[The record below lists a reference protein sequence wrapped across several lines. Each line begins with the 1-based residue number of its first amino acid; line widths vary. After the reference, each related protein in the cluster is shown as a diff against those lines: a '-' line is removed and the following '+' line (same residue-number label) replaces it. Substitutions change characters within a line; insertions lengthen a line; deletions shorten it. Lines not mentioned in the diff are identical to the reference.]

1 MAYHSPEFETYSDEP
16 DGSLPPILRRPD
28 SVPSPVTVTELR
40 SIRKGLLANPRAA
53 LDDEAASTITSGAV
67 DPNVLGALTAV
78 HGSDDP
84 AVNVN
89 LLVPKPVVNGTL
101 YVTAPHQRFTDLGL
115 LPDFTNQRWLHQ
127 QRTAMDI
134 VPPVTATTT
143 YSTHHA
149 VIDGERRPLA
159 ILEVRMRDRAALAKA
174 VTESMRQTISTQ
186 KGANNYTD
194 SVLQQG
200 VKEPV
205 MLFVVRVVYD
215 DRTAESYLV
224 AGDGNSRLVSM
235 WLARTGGDIDTA
247 AAACVKTVI
256 GPVGRGYRK
265 AADHRAARREVG
277 LMADRVRQG
286 LAEPVLTEETRRE
299 GHTLT
304 LPAVVVV
311 GACAKDDG
319 PLDDLVTARD
329 DLLASIHIHVTPWT
343 DAAQHTQG
351 MQRVYRRAAAAN
363 IVSAATSRVLS
374 GDVGTAEMHKL
385 LGVPAHR
392 LWSAAVHQHAVLA
405 GTAESMN
412 GLIRTEFGRRK
423 IDRQWLSERLATV
436 ALSAYRSQEGLE
448 HVLRAFGNGGNITDT
463 VWKTSWTLTAGA
475 DPQAVLE
482 EVLERAVKGEQSAIA
497 ELTVLG
503 GTAAMLAGLITR
515 DRGSKLGVERNDRTA
530 PFRATPNSLLTKL
543 SRTVGGLGMLH
554 SIALAHVASD
564 ASVRPKMFH
573 TRTHE
578 VDGILVQDGDQVTDR
593 AGAQVTL
600 VYEWDLVFAAD
611 RKLAEE
617 TITSTKQSTSQS
629 GGKED
634 SNTGEAEDVRLRR
647 LLDTSVTSAM
657 KAAQGLK
664 SLVAT
669 QGRDAFGSAEG
680 VDALTG
686 RLDKITKILIRFA
699 PEPAVTVSFD
709 DEDDE

>member
-1 MAYHSPEFETYSDEP
+1 MAYHSPEFETYGDEQG
-16 DGSLPPILRRPD
+16 DSLPPILRRPD
-28 SVPSPVTVTELR
+28 SVPAPEPVTQLR
-40 SIRKGLLANPRAA
+40 SVRKGLLANPRAA
-53 LDDEAASTITSGAV
+53 LDEEAASTITSGAV

-78 HGSDDP
+78 HGDSDS
-84 AVNVN
+84 AVN

-101 YVTAPHQRFTDLGL
+101 YVTAPHQRFTDLDV

-134 VPPVTATTT
+134 VPPVTAATT
-143 YSTHHA
+143 YSTYRA
-149 VIDGERRPLA
+149 VINDELRPLA

-174 VTESMRQTISTQ
+174 VTESMRQTIEAH
-186 KGANNYTD
+186 KGANDYTD

-205 MLFVVRVVYD
+205 MLFVVRVAYD
-215 DRTAESYLV
+215 DGTAETYLV

-235 WLARTGGDIDTA
+235 WLARTGGNIDA
-247 AAACVKTVI
+247 AATACVNTVI
-256 GPVGRGYRK
+256 GPVGRGSRK
-265 AADHRAARREVG
+265 AADHRAARREVK

-286 LAEPVLTEETRRE
+286 LAEAVLTEETRRE

-311 GACAKDDG
+311 GGRAKDG
-319 PLDDLVTARD
+319 GHLDDLVTARD
-329 DLLASIHIHVTPWT
+329 DLLASIHIHVTPWA

-363 IVSAATSRVLS
+363 VVSAATSHVLS
-374 GDVGTAEMHKL
+374 GDAGPAKMHEL

-392 LWSAAVHQHAVLA
+392 LWSAAVHQHTVLA

-412 GLIRTEFGRRK
+412 NLIRSEFGRRK

-436 ALSAYRSQEGLE
+436 ALSAYRSQAGLD

-463 VWKTSWTLTAGA
+463 VWKTSWTLTVGA
-475 DPQAVLE
+475 DPHAVLD

-530 PFRATPNSLLTKL
+530 PFRATPNRLLTML
-543 SRTVGGLGMLH
+543 SRTVGGLRMLH
-554 SIALAHVASD
+554 SIASAHVASD
-564 ASVRPKMFH
+564 ASVQPKVFH

-578 VDGILVQDGDQVTDR
+578 VDGNLIQDGDPVTDR

-617 TITSTKQSTSQS
+617 TIASTKQNTSQS
-629 GGKED
+629 GGGEAD
-634 SNTGEAEDVRLRR
+634 GTGEAEDVRLRR
-647 LLDTSVTSAM
+647 LLDTSITGAM

-664 SLVAT
+664 SLVST
-669 QGRDAFGSAEG
+669 QGRNVFGSAEG
-680 VDALTG
+680 VDELTG
-686 RLDKITKILIRFA
+686 RLEKITKILIRHA
-699 PEPAVTVSFD
+699 PEPTVTVSFD

>member
-1 MAYHSPEFETYSDEP
+1 MAYHSPEFETYGDEQG
-16 DGSLPPILRRPD
+16 DSLPPILRRPD
-28 SVPSPVTVTELR
+28 SVPAPEPVTQLR
-40 SIRKGLLANPRAA
+40 SVRKGLLANPRAA
-53 LDDEAASTITSGAV
+53 LDEEAASTITSGAV

-78 HGSDDP
+78 HGDSDS
-84 AVNVN
+84 AVN

-101 YVTAPHQRFTDLGL
+101 YVTAPHQRFTDLDV

-134 VPPVTATTT
+134 VPPVTAATT
-143 YSTHHA
+143 YSTYRA
-149 VIDGERRPLA
+149 VINDELRPLA

-174 VTESMRQTISTQ
+174 VTESMRQTIEAH
-186 KGANNYTD
+186 KGANDYTD

-205 MLFVVRVVYD
+205 MLFVVRVAYD
-215 DRTAESYLV
+215 DGTAETYLV

-235 WLARTGGDIDTA
+235 WLARTGGNIDA
-247 AAACVKTVI
+247 AATACVNTVI
-256 GPVGRGYRK
+256 GPVGRGSRK
-265 AADHRAARREVG
+265 AADHRAARREVK

-286 LAEPVLTEETRRE
+286 LAEAVLTEETRRE

-311 GACAKDDG
+311 GGRAKDG
-319 PLDDLVTARD
+319 GHLDDLVTARD
-329 DLLASIHIHVTPWT
+329 DLLASIHIHVTPWA

-363 IVSAATSRVLS
+363 VVSAATSHVLS
-374 GDVGTAEMHKL
+374 GDAGPAKMHEL

-392 LWSAAVHQHAVLA
+392 LWSAAVHQHTVLA

-412 GLIRTEFGRRK
+412 NLIRSEFGRRK

-436 ALSAYRSQEGLE
+436 ALSAYRSQAGLD

-463 VWKTSWTLTAGA
+463 VWKTSWTLTVGA
-475 DPQAVLE
+475 DPHAVLD

-530 PFRATPNSLLTKL
+530 PFRATPNRLLTML
-543 SRTVGGLGMLH
+543 SRTVGGLRMLH
-554 SIALAHVASD
+554 SIASAHVASD
-564 ASVRPKMFH
+564 ASVQPKMFH

-578 VDGILVQDGDQVTDR
+578 VDGDLIQDGDPVTDR

-617 TITSTKQSTSQS
+617 TIASTKQNTSQS
-629 GGKED
+629 GGGEAD
-634 SNTGEAEDVRLRR
+634 GTGEAEDVRLRR
-647 LLDTSVTSAM
+647 LLDTSITGAM

-664 SLVAT
+664 SLVST
-669 QGRDAFGSAEG
+669 QGRNVFGSAEG
-680 VDALTG
+680 VDELTG
-686 RLDKITKILIRFA
+686 RLEKITKILIRHA
-699 PEPAVTVSFD
+699 PEPTVTVSFD